1 MSAGYELRWTV
12 RAIADLDDLNLYLT
26 MHFGE
31 SDVSLFFRK
40 LNARIQLIAASPLLF
55 PESKIK
61 SGLRKC
67 VVTKFTV
74 IYYQL
79 KSGKITIVA
88 ILDTRRNA
96 FLVRD
101 R

>member
-12 RAIADLDDLNLYLT
+12 RAIADLDRLNLYLS
-26 MHFGE
+26 MNFGE
-31 SDVSLFFRK
+31 SDVSIFFRK
-40 LNARIQLIAASPLLF
+40 LNVRIQLIAASPLLF

-79 KSGKITIVA
+79 KSSKITIVA

>member
-12 RAIADLDDLNLYLT
+12 RAIADLDDLKLYLT
-26 MHFGE
+26 MNFGE
-31 SDVSLFFRK
+31 SDVSLFFTK
-40 LNARIQLIAASPLLF
+40 LKARIQLIAASPLLF

-74 IYYQL
+74 IFYQL
-79 KSGKITIVA
+79 KSSKITIVA
-88 ILDTRRNA
+88 ILDTHRNA
-96 FLVRD
+96 FLVRN